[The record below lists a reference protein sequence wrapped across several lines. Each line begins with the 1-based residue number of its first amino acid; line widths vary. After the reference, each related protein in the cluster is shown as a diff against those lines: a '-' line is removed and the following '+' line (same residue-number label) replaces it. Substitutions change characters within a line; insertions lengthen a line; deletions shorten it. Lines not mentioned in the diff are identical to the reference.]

1 MVDDACLDEFVW
13 LLDLLI
19 VTGSA
24 VVDASFTTGFSLGDV
39 AVTLVK
45 FLNVKPTGM
54 GVVEMIMLLD
64 FDSKE
69 ARGVM
74 VERFFFVDPFDT

>member
-1 MVDDACLDEFVW
+1 M
-13 LLDLLI
+13 
-19 VTGSA
+19 TGSA
-24 VVDASFTTGFSLGDV
+24 VIDASFTTGFCLGVV

-54 GVVEMIMLLD
+54 GVVKMIVLLD

-69 ARGVM
+69 AGGVM
-74 VERFFFVDPFDT
+74 VERFFFVDPFDTW